1 MSLSATNLSESGF
14 YDFSFNLLHLKE
26 ADEKKVNE
34 EEKKE
39 WKGPTIMKTASITQI
54 YDS

>member
-34 EEKKE
+34 EEKKGME
-39 WKGPTIMKTASITQI
+39 RPHNNE
-54 YDS
+54 DSQYHTDL